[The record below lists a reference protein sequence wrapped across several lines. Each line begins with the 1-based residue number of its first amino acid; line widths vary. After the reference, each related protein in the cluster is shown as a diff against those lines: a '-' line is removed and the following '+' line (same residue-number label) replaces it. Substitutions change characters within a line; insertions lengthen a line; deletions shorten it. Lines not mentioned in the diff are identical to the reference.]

1 MIVLVST
8 SLIQDR
14 EREVM
19 ADLRW
24 RQALKAANEAKAST
38 SMRVVP
44 MSGWRRTAARVR
56 AAQG

>member
-38 SMRVVP
+38 STPAVP
-44 MSGWRRTAARVR
+44 TSGWRRTAARVR